1 MVIHTLECPIF
12 LLFSI
17 ILFRN
22 DKQTFIFQK
31 DILHGLL
38 GIFGLNMLAHV
49 QKKSVPLHPISKLH
63 EPMYGLLI
71 AAALLPVV
79 LLFIYIFS
87 FACFSIS
94 YFVHYA
100 GCYPDIPPLGVMCS
114 RVVIAVV
121 VGVTG
126 GVVHVRDDAATA

>member
-49 QKKSVPLHPISKLH
+49 QKKAYLCTRFQNYMNLCTD
-63 EPMYGLLI
+63 Y
-71 AAALLPVV
+71 
-79 LLFIYIFS
+79 
-87 FACFSIS
+87 
-94 YFVHYA
+94 
-100 GCYPDIPPLGVMCS
+100 
-114 RVVIAVV
+114 
-121 VGVTG
+121 
-126 GVVHVRDDAATA
+126 